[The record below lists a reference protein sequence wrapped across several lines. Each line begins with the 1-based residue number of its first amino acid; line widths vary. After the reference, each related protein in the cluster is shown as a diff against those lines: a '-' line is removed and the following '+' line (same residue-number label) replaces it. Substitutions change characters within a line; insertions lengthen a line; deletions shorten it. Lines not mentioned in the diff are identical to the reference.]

1 MTIQPI
7 WFEETQVKTYE
18 TDFQQQWRPACFS
31 QAMQEAAAHHAT
43 HLGFGFKEMM
53 ANDQIW
59 ILSRVRIRFH
69 AFPAIEDVVK
79 IETWPKG
86 IQQRLL
92 FMRDF
97 YLRNAAGS
105 CLADGSTGWLLVNPS
120 ARRILPPGALQGGS
134 VPDNGGRSAIAE
146 PLEKLNPPVGLP
158 VRLSI
163 AAGYSAVDLLGHVTS
178 SRYLDWIGDA
188 FTLEEHAAHRLAEL
202 QINYTSEVLP
212 GQRVVLAAGPDPVDP
227 SLWWAVGTH
236 QLTGARAF
244 EAFLR
249 FAEMI

>member
-1 MTIQPI
+1 MTRQAV

-43 HLGFGFKEMM
+43 HLGFGYKEMM

-69 AFPAIEDVVK
+69 AFPTVEDGVR

-97 YLRNAAGS
+97 HLRDAAGS
-105 CLADGSTGWLLVNPS
+105 SLADGSTGWLLVNPS
-120 ARRILPPGALQGGS
+120 VRRILSPGALLGGS
-134 VPDNGGRSAIAE
+134 LPDNCGRSAIDE
-146 PLEKLNPPVGLP
+146 PLDKLSPPEGLP

-188 FTLEEHAAHRLAEL
+188 FTLAEHAARRLVEL

-212 GQRVVLAAGPDPVDP
+212 GEQVDLAVGPDSVDP
-227 SLWWAVGTH
+227 HLWWAVGTH
-236 QLTGARAF
+236 QQTRARAF

-249 FAEMI
+249 FSK